1 MKAYGNKSNRGITN
15 SKHEMRCIPLL
26 VCDAAPQ
33 SKEIRVA
40 TERTAFMEV
49 SWFVRSKI

>member
-15 SKHEMRCIPLL
+15 SKHEMRCVALL
-26 VCDAAPQ
+26 VRDATPQ

-40 TERTAFMEV
+40 TERTSFMEV
-49 SWFVRSKI
+49 SWFVRWKI